1 MYIYAF
7 SHYTLHMCIYW
18 KVQYIYTILL
28 VPTYPVAHSYTYIF
42 TIYKVQQLQ
51 SISHLCYT
59 YIVIEN
65 MT

>member
-1 MYIYAF
+1 MRSVTIY
-7 SHYTLHMCIYW
+7 YTCVFIGKYN
-18 KVQYIYTILL
+18 IYTILL
-28 VPTYPVAHSYTYIF
+28 VPTCPVAHSHTYIF
-42 TIYKVQQLQ
+42 TIYKVQQQQ